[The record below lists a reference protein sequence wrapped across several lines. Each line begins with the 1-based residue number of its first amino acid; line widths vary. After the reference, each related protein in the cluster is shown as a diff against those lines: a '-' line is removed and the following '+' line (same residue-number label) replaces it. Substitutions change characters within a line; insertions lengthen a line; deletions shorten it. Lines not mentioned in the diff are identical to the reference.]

1 MRRFAPQNYTLYILL
16 ALMVFFAVSTLQDM
30 DRKDGPTYSQIRT
43 LFLQERVEAAV
54 TAPALLGPALFA
66 LGLGGGLAGLIT
78 APLDRLPY
86 RKAAALAGISKP
98 ASVTTTSSRDSSPDF
113 FLWIITGHPS

>member
-1 MRRFAPQNYTLYILL
+1 MDDTLTSVARWAEGKRVAIMLVNALIGACATLTRF
-16 ALMVFFAVSTLQDM
+16 
-30 DRKDGPTYSQIRT
+30 
-43 LFLQERVEAAV
+43 FLQERVEAAV

-86 RKAAALAGISKP
+86 RKAAGRPS
-98 ASVTTTSSRDSSPDF
+98 ASRGSS
-113 FLWIITGHPS
+113 